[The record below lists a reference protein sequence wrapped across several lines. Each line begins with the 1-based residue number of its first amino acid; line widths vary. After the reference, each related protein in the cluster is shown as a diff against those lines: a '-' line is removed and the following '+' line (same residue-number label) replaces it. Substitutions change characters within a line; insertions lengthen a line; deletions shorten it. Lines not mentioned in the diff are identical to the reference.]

1 MAYPLSKA
9 QTAFAMIALLGASGF
24 MYLRGQTRQAEGPNP
39 GVFIPDL
46 VIGDLLH
53 GNTTRFDAEPGK
65 YIPSILTAVV
75 AGFGALFILGAGAYH
90 AFRSPCRGS
99 DEKQETNVDLQAAA
113 ALLAEVVIG
122 LNPGLT
128 LRRSLTQGVTD
139 GGANSDK
146 TPDRAEGKNLE
157 EGSGLRSRL
166 LDSASGGSSDS
177 AGAGQAEVEPLS
189 KLLVD
194 STASIEDVVRE
205 LKAHDRY
212 DSLSQDLYITVLGDA
227 GANRDELVSAFESS
241 RLSTSA

>member
-128 LRRSLTQGVTD
+128 VRRSLTQGVTD
-139 GGANSDK
+139 GGANSEK
-146 TPDRAEGKNLE
+146 TPDGTDLE
-157 EGSGLRSRL
+157 AVSGLRSRL